1 MDTVV
6 VLIARPG
13 TGALDESL
21 LTKIVTLTKPAEVRW
36 LAQEEACELAI
47 AGTAGIEGSLRA
59 LVADRPVDVAVLP
72 AARRRKRLLIA
83 DMDST
88 MIAQECIDELGTAAG
103 QGEKIAAI
111 TARAMRGEI
120 DFAASLR
127 ERLGL
132 MAGLEASVIGRLI
145 GATKFTEG
153 GRALVQTMKSQGAHT
168 VLVSGGFTVFTSH
181 VAKVLGF
188 DGHLANE
195 LVVESGRLTGRALEP
210 ILGRDAKTAALREM
224 AGKLGLDL
232 IETLAVGDGAN
243 DIDMLA
249 VSGLGVA
256 FHAKPAVRAQARA
269 RIDHGDLTALL
280 YLQGYAKS
288 EFVA

>member
-6 VLIARPG
+6 VVIARPG
-13 TGALDESL
+13 TGALDSSL
-21 LTKIVTLTKPAEVRW
+21 IKRVVTLTKAAEVRW
-36 LAQEEACELAI
+36 LAPEEACEMTA
-47 AGTAGIEGSLRA
+47 AGEAGLDDSLRT
-59 LVADRPVDVAVLP
+59 LIADRPIDVAVLP
-72 AARRRKRLLIA
+72 AAHRRKRLLIA

-88 MIAQECIDELGTAAG
+88 MIAQECIDELGAAAG

-132 MAGLEASVIGRLI
+132 MAGLDAGVIGRLLS
-145 GATKFTEG
+145 AARFTEG
-153 GRALVQTMKSQGAHT
+153 GRTLVQTMKSRGAHT

-188 DGHLANE
+188 DGHRANE
-195 LVVESGRLTGRALEP
+195 LLIEGGRLTGRALEP
-210 ILGRDAKTAALREM
+210 ILGRDAKTAALLEI

-249 VSGLGVA
+249 ASGLGVA

-288 EFVA
+288 EFVT

>member
-21 LTKIVTLTKPAEVRW
+21 LTRAATLTKAAEIRW
-36 LAQEEACELAI
+36 LAREEACELAI
-47 AGTAGIEGSLRA
+47 AGAAGIEDSLRA
-59 LVADRPVDVAVLP
+59 LIAGRPVDVVVLP
-72 AARRRKRLLIA
+72 AANRRKRLLIA

-88 MIAQECIDELGTAAG
+88 MIAQECIDELGAAAG

-153 GRALVQTMKSQGAHT
+153 GRTLVQTMKSQGAHT

-195 LVVESGRLTGRALEP
+195 LVIESGRLTGRALEP
-210 ILGRDAKTAALREM
+210 ILGRDAKTAALREI

-249 VSGLGVA
+249 ASGLGVA

-269 RIDHGDLTALL
+269 RIDHGDLSALL

-288 EFVA
+288 EFVT

>member
-1 MDTVV
+1 M
-6 VLIARPG
+6 A
-13 TGALDESL
+13 A
-21 LTKIVTLTKPAEVRW
+21 
-36 LAQEEACELAI
+36 
-47 AGTAGIEGSLRA
+47 AGVAGLEDRLRA
-59 LVADRPVDVAVLP
+59 LIGDRAVDVAVLP
-72 AARRRKRLLIA
+72 AANRRKRLLIA

-88 MIAQECIDELGTAAG
+88 MIAQECIDELGAAAG
-103 QGEKIAAI
+103 QGERIAAI

-132 MAGLEASVIGRLI
+132 VAGLDASMIGGLLN
-145 GATKFTEG
+145 ATRFTEG
-153 GRALVQTMKSQGAHT
+153 GRTLVQTMKFHGAHT

-181 VAKVLGF
+181 VAKALGF
-188 DGHLANE
+188 DSHRANE
-195 LVVESGRLTGRALEP
+195 LVIEDGKLTGRAQEP
-210 ILGRDAKTAALREM
+210 ILGRDAKTAALREI
-224 AGKLGLDL
+224 AAKLGLKP

-249 VSGLGVA
+249 ASGLGVA

-288 EFVA
+288 EFVT

>member
-6 VLIARPG
+6 ILIARPG

-21 LTKIVTLTKPAEVRW
+21 LTQVAALTKPAEIRW
-36 LAQEEACELAI
+36 LAQEEACELAV
-47 AGTAGIEGSLRA
+47 AGAAGIEDSLRT

-72 AARRRKRLLIA
+72 AARRRKRLLVA

-88 MIAQECIDELGTAAG
+88 MIAQECIDELGAAAG

-132 MAGLEASVIGRLI
+132 MAGLEASVIGELI
-145 GATKFTEG
+145 GATKFTAG
-153 GRALVQTMKSQGAHT
+153 GRTLVQTMKSQGAHT
-168 VLVSGGFTVFTSH
+168 VLVSGGFTVFTHH

-188 DGHLANE
+188 DRHLANE
-195 LVVESGRLTGRALEP
+195 LLVEGGRLTGLAREP
-210 ILGRDAKTAALREM
+210 ILGRDAKTAALREI
-224 AGKLGLDL
+224 AAKLRLDL

-249 VSGLGVA
+249 MSGLGVA

-269 RIDHGDLTALL
+269 RIDHSDLTALL

-288 EFVA
+288 EFVT

>member
-13 TGALDESL
+13 TGALDDSL
-21 LTKIVTLTKPAEVRW
+21 IGRVVTLTKPAEVRW
-36 LAQEEACELAI
+36 LAREEACEMPV
-47 AGTAGIEGSLRA
+47 AGRAGIEDSLRA
-59 LVADRPVDVAVLP
+59 LIADRPVDVAVLP
-72 AARRRKRLLIA
+72 AAHRRKRLLVA

-88 MIAQECIDELGTAAG
+88 MIAQECIDELGAAAG
-103 QGEKIAAI
+103 QGEKIADI

-127 ERLGL
+127 ERLSL
-132 MAGLEASVIGRLI
+132 MAGLEASVIGRLV
-145 GATKFTEG
+145 GATQFTEG
-153 GRALVQTMKSQGAHT
+153 GRTLVQTMKSHGAHT

-181 VAKVLGF
+181 VAEVLGF
-188 DGHLANE
+188 DGQRANE
-195 LVVESGRLTGRALEP
+195 LVIEGGRLTGLALEP
-210 ILGRDAKTAALREM
+210 ILGRDAKTAALREI

-288 EFVA
+288 EFVT

>member
-13 TGALDESL
+13 TGALDNSL
-21 LTKIVTLTKPAEVRW
+21 LNGVMEITRAAEVRW
-36 LAQEEACELAI
+36 LAREEACDMAMTGA
-47 AGTAGIEGSLRA
+47 AGLEDRLRA
-59 LVADRPVDVAVLP
+59 LIGDQPVDVAVLP
-72 AARRRKRLLIA
+72 AAHRRKRLLIA

-88 MIAQECIDELGTAAG
+88 MIAQECIDELGAAAG

-132 MAGLEASVIGRLI
+132 VAGLDAGVIGTLLN
-145 GATKFTEG
+145 ATRFTEG
-153 GRALVQTMKSQGAHT
+153 GRTLVQTMKSHGAHT

-181 VAKVLGF
+181 VARALGF
-188 DGHLANE
+188 DSHRANE
-195 LVVESGRLTGRALEP
+195 LIIEDGKLTGRALEP
-210 ILGRDAKTAALREM
+210 ILGRDAKMVALREI
-224 AGKLGLDL
+224 ATKLRLKST
-232 IETLAVGDGAN
+232 ETLAVGDGAN
-243 DIDMLA
+243 DIGMLA
-249 VSGLGVA
+249 ASGLGVA

-288 EFVA
+288 EFVT

>member
-6 VLIARPG
+6 VLIARPRSA
-13 TGALDESL
+13 ALDNSL
-21 LTKIVTLTKPAEVRW
+21 LERVVTLIDAAEVRW
-36 LAQEEACELAI
+36 LAREEACELAV
-47 AGTAGIEGSLRA
+47 AGAAGIENSLRA
-59 LVADRPVDVAVLP
+59 LIADRPIDVAVLP
-72 AARRRKRLLIA
+72 TVHRRKRLLIA

-88 MIAQECIDELGTAAG
+88 MIAQECIDELGAAAG
-103 QGEKIAAI
+103 QGKKIAAI

-127 ERLGL
+127 ERLTL
-132 MAGLEASVIGRLI
+132 MAGLDQSAIGRLI
-145 GATKFTEG
+145 GETRFTEG
-153 GRALVQTMKSQGAHT
+153 GRTLVQTMKSNGAQT
-168 VLVSGGFTVFTSH
+168 MLVSGGFTVFTSH

-188 DGHLANE
+188 DGHRANE
-195 LVVESGRLTGRALEP
+195 LVIEDGRLTGHALEP
-210 ILGRDAKTAALREM
+210 ILGREAKTAALREL
-224 AGKLGLDL
+224 AEKLGLDL

-249 VSGLGVA
+249 ASGLGVA

-288 EFVA
+288 EFVN